1 MKLLEVFL
9 ENKEEIIKFAIGL
22 CFLIAIHYQ
31 MIANKKNEIN
41 KIEDNI
47 IKIKESILALNN
59 NEKNNYLNFNQVK
72 NETFV
77 LEDKKLS
84 SVYDLNLI
92 TENFMDYMSL
102 DIRSYI
108 DFMYFIRSKKLGVID
123 ISFKSKFY
131 KSKNFLEYIQKYSK
145 LINLQYVKIVKNYT
159 KISFQIIY
167 DK

>member
-108 DFMYFIRSKKLGVID
+108 DFMYFIRSKKLGVI
-123 ISFKSKFY
+123 SKFY